1 MKTYKKTKEIVI
13 DLNLHTNYASIAEVR
28 KELLEYKVPFSL
40 TQNGEYKW
48 KVGSVL
54 DNFMKHQQTEM
65 KTEAATTKHETSSV
79 SDSTKLGS
87 DPLITSRQLGKF
99 VSKAWITPGVLREIG
114 ILPTDVTLD
123 SYNRPV
129 SMYRKSDVDKFKA
142 LREARHIRK
151 AKHPIKAETTD
162 GFAQQ
167 LSDIQITLASITAK
181 VESLKSKI

>member
-87 DPLITSRQLGKF
+87 DPLITSR
-99 VSKAWITPGVLREIG
+99 R
-114 ILPTDVTLD
+114 
-123 SYNRPV
+123 
-129 SMYRKSDVDKFKA
+129 
-142 LREARHIRK
+142 
-151 AKHPIKAETTD
+151 
-162 GFAQQ
+162 
-167 LSDIQITLASITAK
+167 
-181 VESLKSKI
+181 